1 MISPEHE
8 RAIIAVLVRY
18 ATGIDARNWPLFRTC
33 FAEDFEGDYPGYG
46 LWRGPGEI
54 TRFMEEAHAP
64 LGPTLHR
71 LSNFVV
77 DGDDS
82 RATARTYVDAL
93 LMPASPDGT
102 IHRGI
107 GYYDDELIRSDDGWK
122 IRRRRFNPV
131 QLI

>member
-1 MISPEHE
+1 MRISDWSSD
-8 RAIIAVLVRY
+8 VCSSDL
-18 ATGIDARNWPLFRTC
+18 
-33 FAEDFEGDYPGYG
+33 GYG

-107 GYYDDELIRSDDGWK
+107 GYYADELIRSDDGWK
-122 IRRRRFNPV
+122 IRRSRFNPV
-131 QLI
+131 ITGERRGGKEGVSMG

>member
-1 MISPEHE
+1 MRISDWSSD
-8 RAIIAVLVRY
+8 VCSSDL
-18 ATGIDARNWPLFRTC
+18 
-33 FAEDFEGDYPGYG
+33 GYG

-64 LGPTLHR
+64 LGPTFHR

-93 LMPASPDGT
+93 MMPASQDGT
-102 IHRGI
+102 KI
-107 GYYDDELIRSDDGWK
+107 GRAHVSTTVTYA
-122 IRRRRFNPV
+122 
-131 QLI
+131 QLVCRLLLEKKNSRQYRYEYSTTQSISSNT

>member
-82 RATARTYVDAL
+82 RAPARPNVDAL
-93 LMPASPDGT
+93 VMPAALNGKLPQAPGNFV
-102 IHRGI
+102 
-107 GYYDDELIRSDDGWK
+107 DERNRQEPG
-122 IRRRRFNPV
+122 
-131 QLI
+131 

>member
-1 MISPEHE
+1 
-8 RAIIAVLVRY
+8 
-18 ATGIDARNWPLFRTC
+18 
-33 FAEDFEGDYPGYG
+33 
-46 LWRGPGEI
+46 
-54 TRFMEEAHAP
+54 MEEAHAP

-107 GYYDDELIRSDDGWK
+107 GYYDDELIRSDDGRSEEHTSELQSLMRISYAVFCLK
-122 IRRRRFNPV
+122 KKQNETNDAEPRIPKPPK
-131 QLI
+131 QTETEL